1 MPARQPFDERHL
13 QDVVLAQSGQI
24 RASGRFSGLE
34 IITRPVVVIAAFV
47 AIVAIALGVKDY
59 FERENANSVAGP
71 DTSAVEPAKA
81 TTHLKKSTSGKTDR
95 TRMSA
100 SGRTAAASAVAN
112 EIEKPLISGQYGDDG
127 AKATMGMENRETLAA
142 QAGREEQE
150 AAIDRDHGM
159 PKDEVP
165 NHEVPN
171 HGAPNHG
178 ALNQRDT
185 VARPGS
191 STCLP
196 LPNGTQPEDV
206 DAPYYFGWATE
217 YCGRDLTPTA
227 PLKVTESQPSK
238 R

>member
-24 RASGRFSGLE
+24 RASRRFSGLE
-34 IITRPVVVIAAFV
+34 IITRPVVVIAVFV

-71 DTSAVEPAKA
+71 DTSTVEPAQA
-81 TTHLKKSTSGKTDR
+81 ITHLKKSTSGKTDR

-150 AAIDRDHGM
+150 AAIDRDQG
-159 PKDEVP
+159 
-165 NHEVPN
+165 VPN
-171 HGAPNHG
+171 HGVPNHG